1 MEIYG
6 KLLPDILT
14 CFQHFVHLET
24 LFNSMNA
31 ITMTLLGLMATLNK
45 ITLYCFNKGKTKAK
59 KGKSST

>member
-14 CFQHFVHLET
+14 CFKHFVHLET

-31 ITMTLLGLMATLNK
+31 ITMTFLGLMATQNK
-45 ITLYCFNKGKTKAK
+45 ITLNCFNKGKKAK